1 MKLEN
6 LKEFIASTKTS
17 KSTIYRFYKKN
28 KELFEET
35 KMKNGKRVFP
45 VDHAKYF
52 DSEIMHD
59 ENKILRLQ
67 NQSMKNLING
77 LMNRQSLPTR
87 LWYLDWSFAFTVAY
101 KFERKKDSCYK
112 QMSGLYEMLEKKYGN
127 ETTIR
132 LFFTTEPFAERK
144 GYHNHFV
151 LQIGNKKL
159 HEELVKDVKE
169 HFSYDRVDAG
179 IYDPYKAGLFYIAKE
194 GLVNEDWDIMGNNL
208 IKDGLNE
215 N

>member
-35 KMKNGKRVFP
+35 KLKSGKRVFP
-45 VDHAKYF
+45 VEHVKYF
-52 DSEIMHD
+52 DSEIMHE

-77 LMNRQSLPTR
+77 LMDRQSLTTR
-87 LWYLDWSFAFTVAY
+87 LWYLDWSFVFTVAY
-101 KFERKKDSCYK
+101 KLERRKESCYR

-144 GYHNHFV
+144 GYHNHFI

-159 HEELVKDVKE
+159 NEGVVNDVKE
-169 HFSYDRVDAG
+169 HFSYDRVDGG
-179 IYDPYKAGLFYIAKE
+179 IYDPFKAVLFYVAKD
-194 GLVNEDWDIMGNNL
+194 GLVGEDWDIMGNNL
-208 IKDGLNE
+208 INDGINE

>member
-1 MKLEN
+1 MKYEN

-17 KSTIYRFYKKN
+17 KSTIYRFYRKN

-35 KMKNGKRVFP
+35 KMKNGKRVFL
-45 VDHAKYF
+45 VDHARFF

-59 ENKILRLQ
+59 ENKVLRLQ

-77 LMNRQSLPTR
+77 LMDRQSLSTR
-87 LWYLDWSFAFTVAY
+87 LWYLDWTFAFTIAY
-101 KFERKKDSCYK
+101 KLERNKNSCYR

-127 ETTIR
+127 DTTIR
-132 LFFTTEPFAERK
+132 LFFTTEAFAERK
-144 GYHNHFV
+144 GCHNHFV

-159 HEELVKDVKE
+159 RQQVVEDIKE
-169 HFSYDRVDAG
+169 YFSYDRVDAG
-179 IYDPYKAGLFYIAKE
+179 IYDQFKAVLFYVAKE

>member
-1 MKLEN
+1 MKYEN

-17 KSTIYRFYKKN
+17 KSTIYRFYRKN

-35 KMKNGKRVFP
+35 KMKSGKRVFP
-45 VDHAKYF
+45 TDHARYF

-59 ENKILRLQ
+59 ENKLLRLQ
-67 NQSMKNLING
+67 NQCMKNLING
-77 LMNRQSLPTR
+77 LMDRQSLPTR
-87 LWYLDWSFAFTVAY
+87 LWYLDWNFMFTIAY
-101 KFERKKDSCYK
+101 KRERYKNSCTR

-132 LFFTTEPFAERK
+132 LFFTTEAFAERN

-159 HEELVKDVKE
+159 HEEVVKDVKE
-169 HFSYDRVDAG
+169 YFCYDRVDAG
-179 IYDPYKAGLFYIAKE
+179 IYDMYKAGLFYISKE
-194 GLVNEDWDIMGNNL
+194 GLVGEDWDIMGNNL
-208 IKDGLNE
+208 KKDGLNE